1 MKRDTEQPQKSRA
14 KQAKLLGRDA
24 GLSVESQ
31 QFKLDYLPLQP
42 AMQRMAESLLG
53 SEDDAADV
61 VQDCF
66 VTLWNEREK
75 LRWVV
80 NREAWCITL
89 VKRRC
94 ADVLRK
100 RKPTVEIDER
110 TMAIAEE
117 QSRDDEERLRIAL
130 QMVDRLPKRQA
141 QVVRLKHFDSA
152 DTDHIAKAMHI
163 TPGNVYTL
171 LSRAYSSLKQMILEY
186 ENR

>member
-1 MKRDTEQPQKSRA
+1 MKRDT
-14 KQAKLLGRDA
+14 D
-24 GLSVESQ
+24 
-31 QFKLDYLPLQP
+31 QFKHDFLPLQP

-66 VTLWNEREK
+66 VTLWEEREK
-75 LRWVV
+75 LRRVV

-94 ADVLRK
+94 VDLLRK
-100 RKPTVEIDER
+100 RKTTVEIDER
-110 TMAIAEE
+110 TMALAEE
-117 QSRDDEERLRIAL
+117 ECEEKEERLRLAL
-130 QMVDRLPKRQA
+130 QLVDRLPERQA
-141 QVVRLKHFDSA
+141 TAVRLKHFDAA
-152 DTDHIAKAMHI
+152 DTNHIAEALHI

>member
-1 MKRDTEQPQKSRA
+1 MKRDTEQ
-14 KQAKLLGRDA
+14 
-24 GLSVESQ
+24 
-31 QFKLDYLPLQP
+31 FKLDFMPLQP

-53 SEDDAADV
+53 NEDDAADV

-66 VTLWNEREK
+66 VTLWEEREK
-75 LRWVV
+75 LRRVV
-80 NREAWCITL
+80 NREAWCIML

-94 ADVLRK
+94 IDLLRK

-130 QMVDRLPKRQA
+130 QMVDRLPERQA
-141 QVVRLKHFDSA
+141 QVVRLKHYEAA
-152 DTDHIAKAMHI
+152 DTQHIADAMHI
-163 TPGNVYTL
+163 SSGNVYTL